1 MKRVSQTLAQ
11 GKPEFI
17 DFTAAWCLTCQV
29 NERVALRRT
38 EVSSA
43 FKENRIAAFK
53 ADWTDR
59 NNSIADAIARYGRA
73 GIPLCVFYKGRSPD
87 PQFLPEIL
95 TPRIVLDALSAVR

>member
-1 MKRVSQTLAQ
+1 M
-11 GKPEFI
+11 FI

-43 FKENRIAAFK
+43 FKEKGIAAFK

-59 NNSIADAIARYGRA
+59 NNSISLPASSLTRCRPFAERLLEGLQKEELRQ
-73 GIPLCVFYKGRSPD
+73 RPD
-87 PQFLPEIL
+87 HGVQ
-95 TPRIVLDALSAVR
+95 PR